1 MTNRAVF
8 MRKASSLKE
17 LRKWTKEFKD
27 ELSEFNITK
36 KVELSDNDFK
46 DFCNDML
53 ENREFIIENS
63 LNMGYYDDK
72 YHCILVYNKN
82 SKDGILIENE
92 GYGYARYTALVDM
105 KKINEVQ

>member
-27 ELSEFNITK
+27 ESSEFNITK
-36 KVELSDNDFK
+36 KIELSDNDFK

>member
-27 ELSEFNITK
+27 ESSEFNITK
-36 KVELSDNDFK
+36 KIELNDNDFK

-53 ENREFIIENS
+53 ENRDFIIENS